1 MDVLPTTLDLA
12 GVRHPAPLWHGRAIH
27 APRGRTWL
35 PWLRGTA
42 AQPHDDAGDFHG
54 WELFGQQA
62 VRQGTFKALF
72 IPPPEGPGR
81 WQLFDLAHDPAEA
94 HDLAPEQPQRLASLL
109 QVRVA
114 TATRVQLVLTG
125 SGAGVGRVR
134 ARGRRGHHRRRA
146 VAGRLWRSLAK
157 KRRGPSGTPA
167 LTAAQCRGRQTH
179 RLSGLIVHSIASG
192 CGDAWRGVAPA
203 SVKCDAV
210 ACGGCSC
217 ARPWRACR
225 RGNSAPC

>member
-1 MDVLPTTLDLA
+1 MDVLPTALDLA
-12 GVRHPAPLWHGRAIH
+12 GVRHPAPLWHGRAVH

-42 AQPHDDAGDFHG
+42 AQAHDDAGDFHG

-62 VRQGTFKALF
+62 VRQGKFKALF

-114 TATRVQLVLTG
+114 AATRDQLVLTG

-134 ARGRRGHHRRRA
+134 ARGWRGHHRRRA
-146 VAGRLWRSLAK
+146 VAGRIRRSLSQE
-157 KRRGPSGTPA
+157 RGAPGTLA
-167 LTAAQCRGRQTH
+167 LTAAPCRGWQSP
-179 RLSGLIVHSIASG
+179 RLRSGLIVHSIASG
-192 CGDAWRGVAPA
+192 CGDAWRV
-203 SVKCDAV
+203 
-210 ACGGCSC
+210 
-217 ARPWRACR
+217 WRRQA
-225 RGNSAPC
+225 